1 MSLFA
6 LLMAV
11 LIGLIFSV
19 WAEDLPRLLLGWI
32 IFPRWLLWLSLLAL
46 VSWCMNDAPP
56 NS

>member
-1 MSLFA
+1 MSLFV

-19 WAEDLPRLLLGWI
+19 WVEDLPRLLLGWI
-32 IFPRWLLWLSLLAL
+32 NFPRWLLGLSLLAL

-56 NS
+56 DP